1 MARLG
6 DLEALGEDR
15 SAGVSNEIDSKST
28 ALERVRSLVEPAVIA
43 SGCELWDV
51 SLAGTPGQRFLRVY
65 IDAPGGVDID
75 RCTRVSRIL
84 RPVLDEPEH
93 GFSDVD
99 LEVSSPGAERRLRG
113 VDDYLRFIGN
123 RVNVRFQ
130 HGDGEGVVEG
140 PLLQVTDDALMVA
153 GVDGRATEVPL
164 GDVHEARLAVDF
176 GGDDRPHRPGSKR

>member
-6 DLEALGEDR
+6 DLEALGENR
-15 SAGVSNEIDSKST
+15 STGMSNEMDNRTST
-28 ALERVRSLVEPAVIA
+28 LDRVRSLIEPAVIA

-75 RCTRVSRIL
+75 RCTRVSRTL
-84 RPVLDEPEH
+84 RPVLDEPLS

-123 RVNVRFQ
+123 RVHVRFR

-140 PLLQVTDDALMVA
+140 PLLQVTDHALMVA
-153 GVDGRATEVPL
+153 GVDGRTTEVPL
-164 GDVHEARLAVDF
+164 GDLREARLAVDF

>member
-1 MARLG
+1 MSSEMDNKG
-6 DLEALGEDR
+6 SALD
-15 SAGVSNEIDSKST
+15 
-28 ALERVRSLVEPAVIA
+28 RVRSLVEPAVIA

-75 RCTRVSRIL
+75 RCTRVSRTL
-84 RPVLDEPEH
+84 RPVLDEPGS

-123 RVNVRFQ
+123 RVNVRFR

-140 PLLQVTDDALMVA
+140 PLLQVTDHALMVA
-153 GVDGRATEVPL
+153 GLDGRATEVPL
-164 GDVHEARLAVDF
+164 GDLLEARLAVAF

>member
-1 MARLG
+1 M
-6 DLEALGEDR
+6 
-15 SAGVSNEIDSKST
+15 SNEMDSQSPT
-28 ALERVRSLVEPAVIA
+28 LDRVRSLVEPAVIA

-51 SLAGTPGQRFLRVY
+51 SLAGTPGRRFLRVY
-65 IDAPGGVDID
+65 IDAPGGVDIE

-84 RPVLDEPEH
+84 RPVLDEPGQ

-113 VDDYLRFIGN
+113 IDDYLRFIGS
-123 RVNVRFQ
+123 RVNLRFR

-176 GGDDRPHRPGSKR
+176 GGDDRPHRPGSRR